1 MQHIRIPICLQE
13 PLDLT
18 ESQEP
23 RVKNRERENRES
35 RIEARVENLE
45 QETSQEPRPRE
56 PRPREPRP
64 RDESRT
70 ENKRRAKTETKR
82 TESQERTTREPRSRG
97 LQQNYK
103 LLVSN
108 SFIILEI
115 LIYHLLQCWF
125 FSFEELPRY
134 HHHRC

>member
-45 QETSQEPRPRE
+45 QETSQE

>member
-45 QETSQEPRPRE
+45 QETSQE

-115 LIYHLLQCWF
+115 LSYHLLHCWF